1 MKRKEKLLEEEKKLL
16 NEEKQFI
23 KKEEEIIKEG
33 EKKLVK
39 DEKELFLECEKK
51 WVFLLLMMS
60 GGFMGAF
67 TYTIRGNVFCNA
79 QTGNMVLM
87 GIALGDANWLEAA
100 YLLIPISAYFIGAII
115 SEILPKKIKKI
126 NFLRWDT
133 CLIGFEVLVLIAL
146 GFVPES
152 APFQISQ
159 IAINFICSMQYN
171 TFRQAEG
178 VPMATTFCT
187 NHLRQTGVHL
197 IKWVKKKDQKA
208 KERFL
213 IHIFMLGMFIAGA
226 AVGTVLSR
234 LILGKAIWGAAVI
247 MMIIFIGLFRADRTK
262 EKGMLER
269 VPKGH

>member
-33 EKKLVK
+33 EKKLIK

-100 YLLIPISAYFIGAII
+100 YLLIPISAYFLGAII

-159 IAINFICSMQYN
+159 VAIN
-171 TFRQAEG
+171 
-178 VPMATTFCT
+178 
-187 NHLRQTGVHL
+187 
-197 IKWVKKKDQKA
+197 
-208 KERFL
+208 
-213 IHIFMLGMFIAGA
+213 
-226 AVGTVLSR
+226 
-234 LILGKAIWGAAVI
+234 
-247 MMIIFIGLFRADRTK
+247 
-262 EKGMLER
+262 
-269 VPKGH
+269 

>member
-1 MKRKEKLLEEEKKLL
+1 MKRKGKLLEGEKKLLEEEKEL
-16 NEEKQFI
+16 I
-23 KKEEEIIKEG
+23 KKEKEIIREG
-33 EKKLVK
+33 EKKLIK
-39 DEKELFLECEKK
+39 DEKELFLECEKR
-51 WVFLLLMMS
+51 WVFFLLMMS

-79 QTGNMVLM
+79 QTGNIVLM

-100 YLLIPISAYFIGAII
+100 YLLIPISAYFLGAIV
-115 SEILPKKIKKI
+115 SEILPKKVKKI

-133 CLIGFEVLVLIAL
+133 CLIGFEIIVLIAL
-146 GFVPES
+146 GFIPES
-152 APFQISQ
+152 APYQISQ
-159 IAINFICSMQYN
+159 VAINFICSMQYN

-187 NHLRQTGVHL
+187 NHLRQTGIHL
-197 IKWVKKKDQKA
+197 IKWVKKKDEKA
-208 KERFL
+208 KDRFFL
-213 IHIFMLGMFIAGA
+213 HIFMLSMFVIGA

-247 MMIIFIGLFRADRTK
+247 MLIIFIGLFRADRTK

>member
-33 EKKLVK
+33 EKKLIK

-100 YLLIPISAYFIGAII
+100 YLLFLFQH
-115 SEILPKKIKKI
+115 IL
-126 NFLRWDT
+126 
-133 CLIGFEVLVLIAL
+133 
-146 GFVPES
+146 
-152 APFQISQ
+152 
-159 IAINFICSMQYN
+159 
-171 TFRQAEG
+171 
-178 VPMATTFCT
+178 
-187 NHLRQTGVHL
+187 
-197 IKWVKKKDQKA
+197 
-208 KERFL
+208 
-213 IHIFMLGMFIAGA
+213 
-226 AVGTVLSR
+226 
-234 LILGKAIWGAAVI
+234 
-247 MMIIFIGLFRADRTK
+247 
-262 EKGMLER
+262 LEQ
-269 VPKGH
+269 